1 MKGTHVSIAQ
11 VILCGFILP
20 QRGINASDFYS
31 KNSQILF
38 FPSFPTSLTSSV
50 ALVFSIYQ
58 DLHRTN
64 GIYKTDT
71 NICKVGERSQ

>member
-1 MKGTHVSIAQ
+1 MKGTHVSIAP
-11 VILCGFILP
+11 VILCGLILP

-38 FPSFPTSLTSSV
+38 FPSSPTSLTSSV
-50 ALVFSIYQ
+50 ALVFGIYQ

-64 GIYKTDT
+64 GIYKIDT
-71 NICKVGERSQ
+71 NICRVVERSQ